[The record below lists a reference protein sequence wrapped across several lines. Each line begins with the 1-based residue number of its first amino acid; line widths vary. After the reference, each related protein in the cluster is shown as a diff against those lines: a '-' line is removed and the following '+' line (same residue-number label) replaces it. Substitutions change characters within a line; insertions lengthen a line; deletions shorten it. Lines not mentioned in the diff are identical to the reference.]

1 MWALVL
7 FIILHVW
14 LVVGYGFLWSLIL
27 TWLLWAA
34 VEFGPFALLLGGA
47 AAYDATQ
54 KKRDV

>member
-7 FIILHVW
+7 FIILW
-14 LVVGYGFLWSLIL
+14 LVVGYGFFWSLIL
-27 TWLLWAA
+27 TALLWAV
-34 VEFGPFALLLGGA
+34 VETGPFALLVGGA